1 LAGAAVD
8 VPTDHPLFG
17 ALKTFLAADQRQMTA
32 RTKIIGLLVI
42 AVLGGLAGSG
52 QEWAGQLLIWA
63 FLGVFAVSVIF
74 LLLFPPRF

>member
-1 LAGAAVD
+1 
-8 VPTDHPLFG
+8 
-17 ALKTFLAADQRQMTA
+17 MTA

-52 QEWAGQLLIWA
+52 QEWAGYLLIWA